1 MGGSLSLT
9 CSLLAVLT
17 FLLDWRGGAKY
28 PALSIFY
35 LNLCLLLV
43 AAGWLAQFSGRQDI
57 VCRWASGA
65 FSSLGIIFSSLQL
78 ARLPLGIS

>member
-1 MGGSLSLT
+1 MAVGGSLSLS
-9 CSLLAVLT
+9 CSLLAVFT

-35 LNLCLLLV
+35 LNLCLLMV

-57 VCRWASGA
+57 VCRWDSAA
-65 FSSLGIIFSSLQL
+65 FSIVEIIVSSF
-78 ARLPLGIS
+78 